1 MSTYKS
7 TKCQN
12 LEIYMIR
19 NALVNWTIGLRY
31 FNLIVIFFQVK
42 RDSMGWFHSIMCR
55 MHHSTTKFFVRVI
68 LNPDYLVVSCS
79 CVLMGSSNFISDFVG
94 THLVYYDVLPGLWP
108 IAERTVNC

>member
-7 TKCQN
+7 TKCHN

-55 MHHSTTKFFVRVI
+55 MHHSTTKFFVRAI
-68 LNPDYLVVSCS
+68 LNPDYLVVVFSW
-79 CVLMGSSNFISDFVG
+79 GSSNFISDFVG
-94 THLVYYDVLPGLWP
+94 THLVYDMLPGLWP
-108 IAERTVNC
+108 IAEREL

>member
-7 TKCQN
+7 TKCHN

-55 MHHSTTKFFVRVI
+55 MHHSTTKFFVRAI
-68 LNPDYLVVSCS
+68 LNPDYLVVVFSW
-79 CVLMGSSNFISDFVG
+79 GSSNLISDFVG
-94 THLVYYDVLPGLWP
+94 THLVYDMLPGLWP
-108 IAERTVNC
+108 IAEREL